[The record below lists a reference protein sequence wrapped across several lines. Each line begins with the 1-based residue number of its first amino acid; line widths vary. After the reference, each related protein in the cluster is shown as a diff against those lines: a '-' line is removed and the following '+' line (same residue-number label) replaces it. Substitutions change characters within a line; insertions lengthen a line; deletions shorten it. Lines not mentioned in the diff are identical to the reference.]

1 MAFNPEETRIAR
13 RDIDEGALSVRAR
26 DNRLVARTLA
36 GDNEAFEDLA
46 RLYYD
51 RVRGLVHHHLHR
63 EDDLDDAL
71 QEIFLKAFQA
81 LPHFGKRS
89 NFYTWLF
96 RIASNYCIDRLRK
109 RRFDTISLDS
119 SETRDA
125 IQAKLPETHDT
136 PEESFAR
143 SQRVDLVKKALQ
155 RLDPLYQSILV
166 LREIEG
172 LSYEEIVETLGIN
185 MGTVKS
191 RLARARVELRKTLEE
206 MDVL

>member
-1 MAFNPEETRIAR
+1 VSDETRI
-13 RDIDEGALSVRAR
+13 SVRVTEENAVALRSR

-36 GDNEAFEDLA
+36 GDPEAFEDLV

-51 RVRGLVHHHLHR
+51 RIRVLVHHHLHR

-71 QEIFLKAFQA
+71 QDIFFKAYQA
-81 LPHFGKRS
+81 LPQFGNRS

-109 RRFDTISLDS
+109 RRLEMISLDVP
-119 SETRDA
+119 ENQDA
-125 IQAKLPETHDT
+125 LQANLRNPGDT
-136 PEESFAR
+136 PDENFAR
-143 SQRVDLVKKALQ
+143 SERVKIVRLALSK
-155 RLDPLYQSILV
+155 LDPVFQNILV

-172 LSYEEIVETLGIN
+172 LSYEEIADTIEIN

-191 RLARARVELRKTLEE
+191 RISRARTELKKILEE
-206 MDVL
+206 MNAI